1 MTDPRPDLSPSLPRT
16 RDGWAFFLDIDGT
29 LIDIAPTPDAVVVPS
44 DLPPLLASVCEGAGG
59 ALALLTGRDV
69 LAVDSLFAPYKF
81 PLGAVHGAL
90 IRDPSGAVIGSP
102 PHPGIAEVR
111 RRLEP
116 FIAANPAALVED
128 KGNAIAVHFR
138 AAPDLEAEAMAVVS
152 AAVAAVGPDLTLQP
166 GKMVVEVRPAG
177 FDKGKALR
185 ALLQD
190 AAFRGRRPVAV
201 GDDLTDESMFRAAID
216 EGGVAL
222 RVGPPPGSGSA
233 AEPVFAAPA
242 DVRLW
247 LAALA

>member
-1 MTDPRPDLSPSLPRT
+1 MTDSRSALLPALPRT

-29 LIDIAPTPDAVVVPS
+29 LLDIAPTPDAVVVPS

-69 LAVDSLFAPYKF
+69 LTVDALFAPHKF
-81 PLGAVHGAL
+81 PVGAVHGAM
-90 IRDPSGAVIGSP
+90 IRDPSGAVTGGP

-116 FIAANPAALVED
+116 FVARNPAVLIED

-138 AAPDLEAEAMAVVS
+138 ASPELEPEAAAVVS
-152 AAVAAVGPDLTLQP
+152 AAVADVGPDLTVQP
-166 GKMVVEVRPAG
+166 GKMVLEVRPAG

-190 AAFRGRRPVAV
+190 GAFRGRRPVAV

-222 RVGPPPGSGSA
+222 RVGPPPAGGSA
-233 AEPVFAAPA
+233 AEPAFARPA